1 MHLDDILPNVANEGQ
16 ENTLPIGCSTIM
28 CNQPGQVSDKKKH
41 YICDG
46 MQLSMIDLLNLNNNL
61 ILFASFIWCFFIDIL
76 QQEILGH
83 NEDALSETLNHWY
96 LVSAHVIEPDN
107 KEEKF
112 TSLSYAGFLPG
123 YTMGYNHHGLVYSIN
138 TLSAATLRSGK
149 TRKYVFIYIYS
160 IRNTFI
166 IIIIFFLIF
175 LTILNNLNI
184 SFNHLHELL
193 FYI

>member
-1 MHLDDILPNVANEGQ
+1 M
-16 ENTLPIGCSTIM
+16 
-28 CNQPGQVSDKKKH
+28 
-41 YICDG
+41 
-46 MQLSMIDLLNLNNNL
+46 
-61 ILFASFIWCFFIDIL
+61 

-149 TRKYVFIYIYS
+149 TRKYVLFTFI
-160 IRNTFI
+160 TFI
-166 IIIIFFLIF
+166 ILLLFFFNILD
-175 LTILNNLNI
+175 ILNNLNI
-184 SFNHLHELL
+184 SFNYL
-193 FYI
+193 